1 METHMR
7 KYFTV
12 LSMTFIL
19 VFAASCGQEES
30 DDDRITISV
39 IPKGTSHVFWQSI
52 HAGAVKAAKELNIE
66 VLWVGTAT
74 EDDRQQQIM
83 LVDNQVINQ
92 VDGIVLA
99 PSDDVAFLRPVKDA
113 LRKGIP
119 VIVIDSELKNS
130 DDLLTSFV
138 ATDNYKGGFIAGT
151 KLCESLSGKG
161 NVIMLRY
168 AEGSASTEKREAGF
182 MEAVKAFPE
191 INVVSEEQRGGATK
205 ASAQTAAENLLLRF
219 KDPDGNLTID
229 GIYCVNESTT
239 YGMLQALRR
248 QRFAGEVQ
256 FIGFDSAEPLLEA
269 MRNDEIHGLIVQ
281 NPFKM
286 GYESVTAMA
295 KHLKSESVA
304 KRIDT
309 GVTFVTKPDLDLPEM
324 KELLSPDIEKW
335 LNQP

>member
-1 METHMR
+1 MR
-7 KYFTV
+7 KSLTI
-12 LSMTFIL
+12 LFIIIIL
-19 VFAASCGQEES
+19 IFAASCGQEKYG
-30 DDDRITISV
+30 DDRITISV

-99 PSDDVAFLRPVKDA
+99 PSDDVALLRPVKDA
-113 LRKGIP
+113 IREGIP
-119 VIVIDSELKNS
+119 VIIIDSELKNS
-130 DDLLTSFV
+130 DALLTSFV
-138 ATDNYKGGFIAGT
+138 ATDNYNGGFIAGT
-151 KLCESLSGKG
+151 KLCESLGG
-161 NVIMLRY
+161 NGDVVMLRY

-205 ASAQTAAENLLLRF
+205 ASAQTAAENLLMRF
-219 KDPDGNLTID
+219 KDADGNLTIQ

-248 QRFAGEVQ
+248 QRFAGKVQ
-256 FIGFDSAEPLLEA
+256 FIGFDSAEPLLDA

-286 GYESVTAMA
+286 GYESVMAMV
-295 KHLKSESVA
+295 KHLKGGPVA

-309 GVTFVTKPDLDLPEM
+309 GVTFVTKPDLERPEM
-324 KELLSPDIEKW
+324 REFLNPDIEKW
-335 LNQP
+335 LNE

>member
-1 METHMR
+1 MEAHMR

-12 LSMTFIL
+12 LFLAIIL
-19 VFAASCGQEES
+19 VFAASCGEKKP
-30 DDDRITISV
+30 DDNKITISV

-92 VDGIVLA
+92 VNGIVLA
-99 PSDDVAFLRPVKDA
+99 PSDDVALLRPVKDA
-113 LRKGIP
+113 VRKGIP
-119 VIVIDSELKNS
+119 VIIIDSELKNFN
-130 DDLLTSFV
+130 DLLTSFV

-151 KLCESLSGKG
+151 KLCESLGG
-161 NVIMLRY
+161 EGDIIMLRY

-205 ASAQTAAENLLLRF
+205 ASAQTAAENLLMRF
-219 KDPDGNLTID
+219 KDADGNLTID

-248 QRFAGEVQ
+248 QRFAGKVQ

-269 MRNDEIHGLIVQ
+269 MQNDEIYGLIVQ
-281 NPFKM
+281 NPFEM
-286 GYESVTAMA
+286 GYESITAMV
-295 KHLKSESVA
+295 KHLKGESVA
-304 KRIDT
+304 NRIDT
-309 GVTFVTKPDLDLPEM
+309 GVTFVTKPDLERPEM
-324 KELLSPDIEKW
+324 KKLLSPDIEKW
-335 LNQP
+335 LNQS